1 MTPDQLEKKIQ
12 HYTVLLAQ
20 TTDSNVTLTVRLEDA
35 LAEVERLQAEVD
47 AANGKAAEVPAADE
61 DAPQEG

>member
-12 HYTVLLAQ
+12 HYQMLLAQ
-20 TTDSNVTLTVRLEDA
+20 SQDGAITLTIQLEDA
-35 LAEVERLQAEVD
+35 LAEVEHLRAEAD

>member
-35 LAEVERLQAEVD
+35 LAEVEALRAEVD
-47 AANGKAAEVPAADE
+47 AAKGKAAEVPAVDE
-61 DAPQEG
+61 DGPEAA